1 MDEYKKTKT
10 NHRSPYL
17 GIFGAMVLVTLLSS
31 SGLYAL
37 TYGVPYQPQHQ
48 SATIIVASANQNTTG
63 EATSTNGTSSVANE
77 TMTSTATAPNVTF
90 VEFVSNIE
98 QIRGHLDQ
106 ALVNKESGNDTLA
119 QTHTLHPIEEVYAS
133 IEELLVSQNGTLNE
147 TLSVALQDLS
157 SSVPNAMPEQFRGQI
172 DSINLLL
179 DDSVETLV
187 PSSELNNLA
196 FNASVVARL
205 LHIAGHEYEEA
216 VANGTINEIVEYQDG
231 QAFIHRAESIFNS
244 SASNINQSMAHEV
257 EEVNELFLNLNTA
270 VTNRDDPGNVETTIN
285 GIIHELAEITGLS
298 ESQLTG
304 EETGTEEQ
312 DPVAIINNIKSL
324 LTQLIAEYRAENY
337 QGAESIA
344 IEAYLE
350 NYEFIE
356 APIAQRDQQLMEQTE
371 VMLREELR
379 QMITDRVP
387 IEQIEQHIAMIN
399 TNLDRATQVLSQ

>member
-1 MDEYKKTKT
+1 MDEYKKT
-10 NHRSPYL
+10 NPRSPYL

-37 TYGVPYQPQHQ
+37 TYGAPYQPQQ
-48 SATIIVASANQNTTG
+48 TASIIGASVNQNVTG
-63 EATSTNGTSSVANE
+63 EAASSNGTSGVANE
-77 TMTSTATAPNVTF
+77 TMTSAATAPNVTF
-90 VEFVSNIE
+90 IEFASNIE

-133 IEELLVSQNGTLNE
+133 IEEQLVSQNGTLNE
-147 TLSVALQDLS
+147 TLSIALQDLS
-157 SSVPNAMPEQFRGQI
+157 SSVPNVAVEEFRAKI
-172 DSINLLL
+172 DSINMQL
-179 DDSVETLV
+179 DNIVQTLV
-187 PSSELNNLA
+187 PSSEISNPA

-205 LHIAGHEYEEA
+205 LHTAGHEYGEA
-216 VANGTINEIVEYQDG
+216 VANGTIIEVIEYQDG
-231 QAFIHRAESIFNS
+231 QAFIHRAQSIFNS
-244 SASNINQSMAHEV
+244 SASSIDQSMTQEI
-257 EEVNELFLNLNTA
+257 EEVNELFSNLNTA
-270 VTNRDDPGNVETTIN
+270 VNNTDDPANVETTIN

-304 EETGTEEQ
+304 EEAGAEEQ
-312 DPVAIINNIKSL
+312 DPVALINNIKSL
-324 LTQLIAEYRAENY
+324 LTRVIAEYRAQNY

-350 NYEFIE
+350 NYEHVE
-356 APIAQRDQQLMEQTE
+356 APLAEHDQQLMEQTE

-399 TNLDRATQVLSQ
+399 ANLDRATQLLSQ

>member
-1 MDEYKKTKT
+1 MDNYKKP
-10 NHRSPYL
+10 NPRSPYL

-37 TYGVPYQPQHQ
+37 TYGVQYQPQQQ

-63 EATSTNGTSSVANE
+63 EATNSNGTSIEANE
-77 TMTSTATAPNVTF
+77 TMTSTTAIAPNVTF

-106 ALVNKESGNDTLA
+106 ALVNKESGNDTLT
-119 QTHTLHPIEEVYAS
+119 QSHTLHPIEEVYAS
-133 IEELLVSQNGTLNE
+133 IEEHLVSQNGTLNE

-157 SSVPNAMPEQFRGQI
+157 SSVPNVSAEEFGGQI
-172 DSINLLL
+172 DSINMQL
-179 DDSVETLV
+179 DNIVQTLV
-187 PSSELNNLA
+187 PGSELSNPA

-216 VANGTINEIVEYQDG
+216 VANGTIIEIIEYQDG

-244 SASNINQSMAHEV
+244 SASNINQSMANEV
-257 EEVNELFLNLNTA
+257 DEVNELFSNLNTA
-270 VTNRDDPGNVETTIN
+270 VNNRADPGNVETTIN
-285 GIIHELAEITGLS
+285 GIIHELAEITGFS

-304 EETGTEEQ
+304 EEVGAEDQ
-312 DPVAIINNIKSL
+312 DPVTIINNIKSL
-324 LTQLIAEYRAENY
+324 LTQLIAEYRSQNY

-356 APIAQRDQQLMEQTE
+356 APIAQHDQQLMEQTE

-387 IEQIEQHIAMIN
+387 IEQVEQHIAMIN
-399 TNLDRATQVLSQ
+399 ANLDRATELLQ

>member
-1 MDEYKKTKT
+1 MDKYKMT
-10 NHRSPYL
+10 NLRSPYL
-17 GIFGAMVLVTLLSS
+17 GIFGAMVLVMLLSS

-37 TYGVPYQPQHQ
+37 TYGVPYQPQQQ
-48 SATIIVASANQNTTG
+48 SATIMGASANQNTTG
-63 EATSTNGTSSVANE
+63 VATSPNGTSNLANE
-77 TMTSTATAPNVTF
+77 TATASTATAPDVTF
-90 VEFVSNIE
+90 IEFVSSIE

-106 ALVNKESGNDTLA
+106 ALGNKESGNDTLA
-119 QTHTLHPIEEVYAS
+119 QTHALHPIEEVYTS
-133 IEELLVSQNGTLNE
+133 IEELIVSQNGTLNQS
-147 TLSVALQDLS
+147 LSVALQDLS
-157 SSVPNAMPEQFRGQI
+157 SSVPNATPEELGGQI
-172 DSINLLL
+172 DSINMLL
-179 DDSVETLV
+179 DNSVQTLV
-187 PSSELNNLA
+187 PSSELTNPA

-216 VANGTINEIVEYQDG
+216 VANGTIREIAEYQDG

-304 EETGTEEQ
+304 EESGTEEQ

-344 IEAYLE
+344 TEAYLE

-356 APIAQRDQQLMEQTE
+356 APLAQRDQQLMEQTE
-371 VMLREELR
+371 VMLREDLR
-379 QMITDRVP
+379 QMITQRVP

-399 TNLDRATQVLSQ
+399 ANLDRATQILSQ